1 MARTPRLRHA
11 HRLLLVGC
19 MVVGLAVVGTPLPAS
34 ASLIGELSGTVTG
47 GGTALPNVWV
57 TYTPVTEAG
66 DPRGNPQRT
75 LTDVSGRYEFPEVY
89 DQNIKVQ
96 VRAPLFGEFV
106 DTYWPE
112 AHTFTQAGILEISD
126 WPVRADIDL
135 PVGGSV
141 SGRVVDIAT
150 GAPVPGAQVSAMI
163 TASPGSGAVGFTS
176 RDRAPGEFAIS
187 GLPPVPL
194 MLRVRLPSDSR
205 YLAAGPGERFEGVAI
220 DGAATTSGVTV
231 GLRRGAEIRGT
242 VRDDAGV
249 PVEGALIKV
258 VGCMP
263 NCPLIV
269 SSEDS
274 GAYQIVGVSPGS
286 RLGVVAWKGDQ
297 LVRQWYPGRD
307 NASRA
312 NDIALEPGDTIE
324 NVDFALSRAAFM
336 TVPVTGADSG
346 DPLPGAIV
354 LLVSSTDSF
363 ERHYALRSKEG
374 PGRMRLG
381 PLHPGSYRLTVMP
394 GATNPGYA
402 AVDRATSTGIAPEGI
417 IELGPEDDVEFAVE
431 LPRLPGSQDPSAGGV
446 RAAGTVGAGSSND
459 GGGRTT
465 GCRTAPANSD
475 APDAGTNGSPTGW
488 PGLAPG
494 FLATSAE
501 ASWPW

>member
-1 MARTPRLRHA
+1 MSGTPRLRHA

-19 MVVGLAVVGTPLPAS
+19 LVAALAVSGAPAPAS
-34 ASLIGELSGTVTG
+34 ATLIGELSGTVTG
-47 GGTALPNVWV
+47 SGVPLPNVWV
-57 TYTPVTEAG
+57 SFTPVTEDGNPVG
-66 DPRGNPQRT
+66 DPKRT
-75 LTDVSGRYEFPEVY
+75 LTDDAGRYEFPEVY
-89 DQNIKVQ
+89 DQDIKVH
-96 VRAPLFGEFV
+96 VRAPLFGKFV
-106 DTYWPE
+106 DTYWPD
-112 AHTFTQAGILEISD
+112 AHSFNQAGVLEISD
-126 WPVRADIDL
+126 WPVTADIDL

-150 GAPVPGAQVSAMI
+150 GAAVPEAQVSAMI
-163 TASPGSGAVGFTS
+163 TASTESGAVGFAS
-176 RDRAPGEFAIS
+176 RDHAPGAFAIS

-194 MLRVRLPSDSR
+194 MLRVRLPAGSR
-205 YLAAGPGERFEGVAI
+205 YLASGPSERFEGVQV
-220 DGAATTSGVTV
+220 DGSAATSGVTV

-269 SSEDS
+269 SSDES

-297 LVRQWYPGRD
+297 LVRQWYPGRP
-307 NASRA
+307 NASQA
-312 NDIALEPGDTIE
+312 NDIALEPGDTID

-354 LLVSSTDSF
+354 LLVSATDSF

-381 PLHPGSYRLTVMP
+381 PLHPGSYRLSVIP
-394 GATNPGYA
+394 GASNPDYT
-402 AVDRATSTGIAPEGI
+402 AVDRATHPGIAPEGI
-417 IELGPEDDVEFAVE
+417 IELGPEDDVEFEVE
-431 LPRLPGSQDPSAGGV
+431 LPPLDGSGPDATAAG
-446 RAAGTVGAGSSND
+446 AAGTGGAGSAD
-459 GGGRTT
+459 GGGGRTT
-465 GCRTAPANSD
+465 GCRSASGSSG
-475 APDAGTNGSPTGW
+475 APDAGTGSAPTGW
-488 PGLAPG
+488 PGLAEG